1 MKNVKITYC
10 CDYCKKVIDQDS
22 DTVLAIMPGRIG
34 YQDSFMPNPED
45 KIQHYHDYCL
55 EHILAL
61 DYSTEFPGDKSL
73 DALDKPKD
81 EPEPMSF
88 KEMLEP
94 SEPEAKHV
102 PTKKEDNRKDL
113 GKLQSLLNAG
123 WTKTKIA
130 DEFGVHISTIYNW
143 IKELEGGQK

>member
-1 MKNVKITYC
+1 MKTVKITYH
-10 CDYCKKVIDQDS
+10 CDYCKKLIDQDS
-22 DTVLAIMPGRIG
+22 DTVMAIMPGRIG
-34 YQDSFMPNPED
+34 YGDQFMPDQDE
-45 KIQHYHDYCL
+45 KRVQHYHDYCL

-61 DYSTEFPGDKSL
+61 DYSTEFPEDKSL
-73 DALDKPKD
+73 EAMDKQE
-81 EPEPMSF
+81 EPG
-88 KEMLEP
+88 
-94 SEPEAKHV
+94 PEHA

-143 IKELEGGQK
+143 MKELEGGQR